1 MVSCIRYKVLI
12 MKIRPPLKQI
22 SILFSISIVL
32 RNLGFQKG
40 DTMHIVATNDIS
52 FFPLVLAIW
61 KLGGISSYGDPAL
74 DSETIKYQV
83 CAMHVFTFIEVFCSV
98 KYAKNISI
106 STQILQTKSKFVA
119 CCSMTGPNVKE
130 AIEDLDNIDLISLG
144 KVDGAEINIKELG
157 FHQNICEAGMTW
169 YPTNYLICPRK

>member
-130 AIEDLDNIDLISLG
+130 AIEDLDIDLISLG
-144 KVDGAEINIKELG
+144 EVDGAAINIKELG

-169 YPTNYLICPRK
+169 YPTNYLHSL